1 MPSNFTGSARTL
13 PAPVPPRRPRSA
25 HSERGVVLVWAAAV
39 TLIVAGVVIA
49 GTDRIKA
56 VDDTGK
62 AEFSAQG
69 QAHQVAEAGLVD
81 AYAWFRRQQVQPVA
95 TFAPRR
101 NLAASPPVNETDDA
115 TQGLLRTFEISPGL
129 WARYRVQA
137 GAANEPYVD
146 GNVNG
151 HFDVGEAFTDVDGNG
166 RWTPAHDTRD
176 VTIPRGLPGV
186 GTVWEIVSRAQVF
199 RRPRADLDLG
209 VGENVQVA
217 EATLSGE
224 VRRLTI
230 APPASA
236 TLCSSTSSAV
246 TIGNRARLRSDAAC
260 IAYDGVNSGSVSLL
274 SGSSL
279 LGSPASTLVPGYK
292 DTVNDVFGVDLDG
305 AQVDGATSARR
316 TRCWACRATCPR

>member
-217 EATLSGE
+217 EATLSGG
-224 VRRLTI
+224 RG
-230 APPASA
+230 APPDDRAARVGHPLLQHLLRRHDRQPRPPAQQRGLHRLRGREQRQRGACSA
-236 TLCSSTSSAV
+236 ARACWAAP
-246 TIGNRARLRSDAAC
+246 RARW
-260 IAYDGVNSGSVSLL
+260 
-274 SGSSL
+274 
-279 LGSPASTLVPGYK
+279 SPAT
-292 DTVNDVFGVDLDG
+292 
-305 AQVDGATSARR
+305 R
-316 TRCWACRATCPR
+316 TP